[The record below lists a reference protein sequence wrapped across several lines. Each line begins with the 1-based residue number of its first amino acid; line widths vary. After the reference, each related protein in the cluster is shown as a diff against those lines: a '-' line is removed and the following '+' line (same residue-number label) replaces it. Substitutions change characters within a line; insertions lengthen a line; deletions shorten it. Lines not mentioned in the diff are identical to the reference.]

1 MNETMELLAR
11 IEEFARGVERFVVE
25 QRAAQASVPE
35 A

>member
-25 QRAAQASVPE
+25 QRAAARVP
-35 A
+35 AV